1 MSNIIGNITSLLFD
15 KDECQSLI
23 LKYDNNL
30 EHVTQGLDN
39 KSRNVFLKNIN
50 PNEIPELIAGLDE
63 ANREFYNFQLL
74 PKVECYFGK
83 YPTDCHYSAH
93 HSDCISGENTQRK
106 LSFSLIL
113 NADYEGGDFVF
124 EKSVIKKEGTLIV
137 FPSFLPHHVTP
148 VTLGVRYAI
157 FGFWRGPHWS

>member
-1 MSNIIGNITSLLFD
+1 MSNIIGNISSTLID
-15 KDECQSLI
+15 KEQCQSLI

-30 EHVTQGLDN
+30 DHVTQGVDN

-50 PNEIPELIAGLDE
+50 PNEIPKLITALEE
-63 ANREFYNFQLL
+63 ANREFYNFQLI
-74 PKVECYFGK
+74 PKLECYFGK
-83 YPTDCHYSAH
+83 YSTDCHYSAH
-93 HSDCISGENTQRK
+93 HSDCISGESNQRK

-113 NADYEGGDFVF
+113 NEDYEGGDFVF
-124 EKSVIKKEGTLIV
+124 ENPVIKKEGTV
-137 FPSFLPHHVTP
+137 PSFLPHHVTP

>member
-30 EHVTQGLDN
+30 ENVTQGLDN